1 MDWFNYIGLCIMIV
15 ILIPN
20 IAYSIICREEFIN
33 RYHNRFME
41 ILEQIGRFGCF
52 GLMIINIPYTYLNF
66 WFDDGLFVYI
76 IVNSLLVFIYVL
88 GWIFCWNKRILLRAY
103 LLSIIPSMIFLFSG
117 IMIRNIPLIISS
129 IAFAIAHIAISL
141 KNAFIK
147 EGDFS

>member
-1 MDWFNYIGLCIMIV
+1 
-15 ILIPN
+15 
-20 IAYSIICREEFIN
+20 
-33 RYHNRFME
+33 
-41 ILEQIGRFGCF
+41 
-52 GLMIINIPYTYLNF
+52 MIINIPYTYLNF

-76 IVNSLLVFIYVL
+76 IINLLLVIIYVL
-88 GWIFCWNKRILLRAY
+88 VWIFCLNKRILLRAY